1 MFTRNETDVL
11 IIRKIEDPDKIL
23 KYGYVDFGGLGEY
36 DPEIYEEVLLAELPQ
51 GYQMIKEKPIA
62 MGKDLVLAIQKA
74 FDNFDVATRLTVTGN
89 MIAFQTLL
97 NSETCNPLLKSDYDM
112 IVLIAKASVSD
123 EKIKALLLSTAKNWE
138 EGVKFGI

>member
-51 GYQMIKEKPIA
+51 GYQMSKEKPIA
-62 MGKDLVLAIQKA
+62 MGKDLVLAIQ
-74 FDNFDVATRLTVTGN
+74 
-89 MIAFQTLL
+89 
-97 NSETCNPLLKSDYDM
+97 
-112 IVLIAKASVSD
+112 
-123 EKIKALLLSTAKNWE
+123 
-138 EGVKFGI
+138 